1 MFATV
6 TVNYIHS
13 ELPQNGKCCVYMHAP
28 TRSGKILL
36 LFASFCP
43 QSAYQSSSLLRCIC
57 AYINLTSTTFTF
69 SNVCFVLF
77 GVLEGNYPNAPY
89 DVHVTCKRV
98 TISNCTKS
106 ISGCYRLGGF
116 FYCGTFPFFKSTRSA
131 LFIADMCDMC
141 GMCECHQY
149 APQ

>member
-77 GVLEGNYPNAPY
+77 VVLEGNYPNAPY
-89 DVHVTCKRV
+89 DVHVTCDNFEMYKKHIWVLQVGWLFLLWNFSVFQKHPIRF
-98 TISNCTKS
+98 I
-106 ISGCYRLGGF
+106 
-116 FYCGTFPFFKSTRSA
+116 YCG
-131 LFIADMCDMC
+131 
-141 GMCECHQY
+141 Y
-149 APQ
+149 V